1 MRDYAHSVGYLY
13 GHWRLE
19 SGGFDMIVEAGYTD
33 EDICSRERRTQA
45 GGLPGPLCFPFL
57 IYKMR
62 RRKKEKG
69 KPEREYS
76 FLCICNKIL
85 ILIEDENVPLMNS
98 FTDSQ
103 LKNTIPEWIN
113 LFSVIVQWIAKGYTE
128 RVT

>member
-1 MRDYAHSVGYLY
+1 
-13 GHWRLE
+13 
-19 SGGFDMIVEAGYTD
+19 MIVEAGYTD

-45 GGLPGPLCFPFL
+45 GGLPGPLCLPFL

-98 FTDSQ
+98 FTDG
-103 LKNTIPEWIN
+103 IGFIE
-113 LFSVIVQWIAKGYTE
+113 SVEEHYS
-128 RVT
+128 RMD